1 MTNKLK
7 HTPTPCQGPECK
19 DILHKSDC
27 SVHNAPAS
35 PAGPCDCYSELPWKV
50 CLNGSIIRRFDAS
63 LEEDHIAQTFGP
75 NAQANAAFICR
86 AVNSH
91 EIMYEALQACLNSEY
106 VDQYGT
112 HIPVI
117 KGELRQQ
124 IAQAIAKAEGSNV

>member
-1 MTNKLK
+1 MKTKPEAT
-7 HTPTPCQGPECK
+7 HTPTPWRVIEGVEIWSGK
-19 DILHKSDC
+19 T
-27 SVHNAPAS
+27 
-35 PAGPCDCYSELPWKV
+35 
-50 CLNGSIIRRFDAS
+50 
-63 LEEDHIAQTFGP
+63 HIADCLDGDT
-75 NAQANAAFICR
+75 NENAAFICR

-124 IAQAIAKAEGSNV
+124 IAQAIAKAEGR